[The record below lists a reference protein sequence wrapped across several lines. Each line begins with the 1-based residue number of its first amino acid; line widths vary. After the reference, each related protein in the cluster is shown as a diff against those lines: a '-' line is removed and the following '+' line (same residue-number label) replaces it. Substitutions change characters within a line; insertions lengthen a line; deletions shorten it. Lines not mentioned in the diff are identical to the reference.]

1 MENPFIGPDPRPI
14 ESELK
19 AGREKISEYPIGLTS
34 EDIRRIE
41 LPLESLEYEG
51 EGSSSYSPNYD
62 QQKQEYLETF
72 GIKAEGLGHA
82 ETVTSF
88 IIFSHIA
95 TLKLIE
101 EAGGDLDKATEIA
114 NRILYE
120 TRIDRLGYSD
130 YLGKGI
136 TYEGSRKRLGFAANT
151 EGRLSEDHYSRIL
164 RSILNS
170 QTKKINLRD

>member
-14 ESELK
+14 ESELNTGK
-19 AGREKISEYPIGLTS
+19 EKRSEYPIGLTS
-34 EDIRRIE
+34 EEIRKIE

-62 QQKQEYLETF
+62 QQKQKYLETF
-72 GIKAEGLGHA
+72 GIKAEGLDHA

-88 IIFSHIA
+88 VIFSHIA
-95 TLKLIE
+95 TLKFVE

-114 NRILYE
+114 NKILNE
-120 TRIDRLGYSD
+120 TRIDRLGYRY
-130 YLGKGI
+130 YLGKGV
-136 TYEGSRKRLGFAANT
+136 TYERARKKLGFAANT
-151 EGRLSEDHYSRIL
+151 EGRLSEDHYSQIL

-170 QTKKINLRD
+170 LTKKINLRD